1 MYPPTSVSLA
11 TRVIFL
17 GSFLSAIGGVM
28 AILDGAV
35 GGGVLSLGVATAL
48 YMTSQ
53 RLALGDRTWWYVA
66 LAILGLAVAS
76 ALLPPGPSW
85 FAVVPGF
92 ALACL
97 LSPSAR
103 RFYTAPVAPAPEQ
116 TVPGA

>member
-28 AILDGAV
+28 ALLEGAV
-35 GGGVLSLGVATAL
+35 GGLVSLGVATAL

-66 LAILGLAVAS
+66 LAILTLSVLL
-76 ALLPPGPSW
+76 ALLTPGPSW
-85 FAVVPGF
+85 SAVVPGF
-92 ALACL
+92 ALGCL
-97 LSPSAR
+97 LSPSAW
-103 RFYTAPVAPAPEQ
+103 RFYTAPVAPAPEP
-116 TVPGA
+116 TVTEA